1 MVLGNILLTLQT
13 SPRCHLSE
21 LKRLDSVS
29 RSPIFSHFGASLE
42 GTSTIRAF
50 RAQFMFIR
58 DNEKRVDY
66 NLQVRVGRGE
76 VREARKKGRMPGRL
90 VLFVINDS
98 RVRWDKWRGGT
109 RHVMPTSVAF
119 VSKLIAPRL
128 GAVSHHGSPFHSLFL
143 PLPRPF

>member
-1 MVLGNILLTLQT
+1 
-13 SPRCHLSE
+13 
-21 LKRLDSVS
+21 
-29 RSPIFSHFGASLE
+29 
-42 GTSTIRAF
+42 
-50 RAQFMFIR
+50 MFIK

-76 VREARKKGRMPGRL
+76 VREARKKGRKLGRL

-98 RVRWDKWRGGT
+98 RERWNKWRGGT

-119 VSKLIAPRL
+119 VPKPIAPRL
-128 GAVSHHGSPFHSLFL
+128 GAIAHYGSPFHSLFL